1 MNKKTKKKKKTE
13 TSKILCVVCLA
24 VFLTLTVFSVV
35 AYFYAELAAIRSGA
49 EAPSATIPLALV
61 WADVGFYL
69 SYCGYNGFLKNS
81 RNKYGVDENG
91 NPCQAQVEAWANAEL
106 KKYFKS
112 KTGGQNK

>member
-1 MNKKTKKKKKTE
+1 MQKKTKKKKVE
-13 TSKILCVVCLA
+13 THKKLCGICLA
-24 VFLTLTVFSVV
+24 VLLPLTVFSVV

-49 EAPSATIPLALV
+49 EAPSAIIPLALI

-81 RNKYGVDENG
+81 RNKYGVDNNG
-91 NPCQAQVEAWANAEL
+91 QPYQQQVAEWANAEL
-106 KKYFKS
+106 EKYYKS

>member
-1 MNKKTKKKKKTE
+1 MNKKVKKKKKTE

-35 AYFYAELAAIRSGA
+35 SYHINELVAIRNGA

-81 RNKYGVDENG
+81 RNKYGVDNNG
-91 NPCQAQVEAWANAEL
+91 QPYQQQVVEWANAEL
-106 KKYFKS
+106 EKYKKS
-112 KTGGQNK
+112 GGKLK

>member
-13 TSKILCVVCLA
+13 TSKILCCICLT
-24 VFLTLTVFSVV
+24 VFLLLTVFSVV
-35 AYFYAELAAIRSGA
+35 SYHFNELAAIRSGA
-49 EAPSATIPLALV
+49 EAPAATIPLALV

-91 NPCQAQVEAWANAEL
+91 NPCQAQVEAWAQAEL
-106 KKYFKS
+106 EKYKKS
-112 KTGGQNK
+112 GGKLK